1 MIEVRIHPNPTTHE
15 DGVKI
20 SLRCN
25 SCGKI
30 DPICLQIKYGVKPK
44 DQNDYDDL
52 VLCPT
57 CLNEMNEGIL
67 SSTKLII
74 KELQRVKI

>member
-1 MIEVRIHPNPTTHE
+1 MIEVKIHPNPTTHDE
-15 DGVKI
+15 IKI
-20 SLRCN
+20 SLRCD

-44 DQNDYDDL
+44 GKSDYDDL
-52 VLCPT
+52 VLCPA

-74 KELQRVKI
+74 EELQRVKM